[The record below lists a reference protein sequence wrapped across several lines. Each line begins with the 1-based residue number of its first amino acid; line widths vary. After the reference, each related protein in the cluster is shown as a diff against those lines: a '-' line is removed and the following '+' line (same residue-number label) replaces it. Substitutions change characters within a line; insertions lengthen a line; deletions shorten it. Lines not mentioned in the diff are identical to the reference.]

1 MSFEVRTH
9 ESVWDAVSEDAG
21 EAANLKLRSHLMD
34 ILEAYIGREGIT
46 QGEASRRFGV
56 PRSRVSEL
64 VNGRISKF
72 TIDKLVTMAARV
84 GFATRITVEREG
96 RPRPGPEATGAAHG
110 SRSESTRGA
119 RRRR

>member
-9 ESVWDAVSEDAG
+9 ESVWDAVADDAG

-34 ILEAYIGREGIT
+34 ILDAYIDREGIT
-46 QGEASRRFGV
+46 QGEASRRFAV

-72 TIDKLVTMAARV
+72 SIDKLVNMAARV
-84 GFATRITVEREG
+84 GFVTRITVERE
-96 RPRPGPEATGAAHG
+96 
-110 SRSESTRGA
+110 A
-119 RRRR
+119 RRRPAPDAAGAPLGSRTRARAG